1 MDGLCASAKL
11 LSCMLHELH
20 DLFQQLLGQTQT
32 PSLAYHSWILI
43 HESHVLHLLHRHWL
57 HSCTGRISLAH
68 ARQQV
73 QFP

>member
-32 PSLAYHSWILI
+32 PSLAYHLWILI
-43 HESHVLHLLHRHWL
+43 HESHVLH
-57 HSCTGRISLAH
+57 
-68 ARQQV
+68 
-73 QFP
+73 